1 MLDKNNPCVSNLA
14 QCGLTLEKL
23 EKLSV
28 KSNLGVSFA
37 EDLGRFSKEEL
48 LIVKRIIHTT
58 ADFEYKNLVE
68 ISKDAIEASKKV
80 FKKSFT
86 IYTDTNMALSG
97 INKIALSKL
106 NGKAIC
112 YVNLDEVHKVAKE
125 KGITRSMAALEK
137 ACEDNVDIFV
147 FGNAPTALFKLKELI
162 KSGKAN
168 PSLIIAVPVGF
179 VGAAESKE
187 NLDELN
193 VPYIR
198 VKGRKGGSTVAAAI
212 VNALMYNV
220 VER

>member
-1 MLDKNNPCVSNLA
+1 MMDYIKNPMEIENASMRIIESEI
-14 QCGLTLEKL
+14 GEH
-23 EKLSV
+23 S
-28 KSNLGVSFA
+28 
-37 EDLGRFSKEEL
+37 FSKEEL

-86 IYTDTNMALSG
+86 IYTDTNMALSV

-220 VER
+220 YER

>member
-1 MLDKNNPCVSNLA
+1 MMDYIKNPMEIENASMRIIESEI
-14 QCGLTLEKL
+14 GEH
-23 EKLSV
+23 S
-28 KSNLGVSFA
+28 
-37 EDLGRFSKEEL
+37 FSKEEL

-147 FGNAPTALFKLKELI
+147 VGNAPTALFKLKELI

-220 VER
+220 YER

>member
-1 MLDKNNPCVSNLA
+1 MMDYIKNPMEIENASMRIIESEIVEHS
-14 QCGLTLEKL
+14 
-23 EKLSV
+23 
-28 KSNLGVSFA
+28 
-37 EDLGRFSKEEL
+37 FSKEEL

-198 VKGRKGGSTVAAAI
+198 VKGRKGGSTVAATI

-220 VER
+220 YER